1 MLANLVRKTFHL
13 PANETDNTAQSPKAN
28 SNPSPP
34 DNLDE
39 LFAGQDGLVVLNN
52 DDPNENRLNL
62 LLGMNSNGKNDSGIS
77 IPSSKERSPAQ
88 LPMDDV
94 KVDVTLRTQLGQAPA
109 LMLLIT
115 DPNHQR
121 EGTESTTSK
130 QFAICFEVGL
140 NGHISVVETAGLS
153 KNENGPDTEMQGADS
168 SDSGVLDVHKKIS
181 RVLEVSQDLGVLV
194 EWVLRWLQ
202 QRTGSG

>member
-130 QFAICFEVGL
+130 QIRNLF
-140 NGHISVVETAGLS
+140 
-153 KNENGPDTEMQGADS
+153 
-168 SDSGVLDVHKKIS
+168 
-181 RVLEVSQDLGVLV
+181 
-194 EWVLRWLQ
+194 
-202 QRTGSG
+202 